1 MKLSKEFKFFTYLLE
16 CYAAYKETTADKI
29 LLLLDEKN
37 LTEFVYNMYEMYHA
51 EAIENAFADIDSLI
65 ETGEPAW

>member
-1 MKLSKEFKFFTYLLE
+1 MNKEFKFFTYLLE

-51 EAIENAFADIDSLI
+51 ETIENAFADIDSLI